1 MDPADRTGT
10 DAVGRTPGRGFVR
23 AFCARPP
30 LELARALLGCRL
42 VSTVGGVTT
51 AGLIVETEAY
61 GGPEDPAS
69 HACTATGITD
79 RNRAMFGPPG
89 MLYVYRSYGVHWC
102 LNIVCGVKDE
112 AGAVLIRG
120 IQPVE
125 GIDVMRARRGAR
137 EPLGAGPGRAAEA
150 LGITG
155 DLYGHDLSQS
165 PLRLVPS
172 APLDDRRIGTSGRV
186 GVRKAADWP
195 HRLYVRGAA
204 GVSRPDG
211 WTPAAFRSEKRDL
224 E

>member
-1 MDPADRTGT
+1 
-10 DAVGRTPGRGFVR
+10 
-23 AFCARPP
+23 
-30 LELARALLGCRL
+30 LLGCRL
-42 VSTVGGVTT
+42 VSTVGGATT

-69 HACTATGITD
+69 HACTATGVTE

-102 LNIVCGVKDE
+102 MNIVCGNE
-112 AGAVLIRG
+112 GEGGAVLVRG

-125 GIDVMRARRGAR
+125 GMEVMRARRGAR

-150 LGITG
+150 LGVTG
-155 DLYGHDLSQS
+155 DLYGHDLSRP

-172 APLDDRRIGTSGRV
+172 APLDDRLIGTTARV
-186 GVRKAADWP
+186 GVTRAADWP
-195 HRLYVRGAA
+195 HRLHVRGAP

-211 WTPAAFRSEKRDL
+211 WTSAASRSRKRDL